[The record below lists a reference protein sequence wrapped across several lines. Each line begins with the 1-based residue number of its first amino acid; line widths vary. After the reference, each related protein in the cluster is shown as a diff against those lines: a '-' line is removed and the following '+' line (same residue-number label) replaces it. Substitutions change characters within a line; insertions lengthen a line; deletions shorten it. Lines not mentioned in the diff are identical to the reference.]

1 MAVQQGHNQVVA
13 VLMENDSR
21 NKVRLPAIHVA
32 AKKDDVQA
40 ALVLLQKDS
49 AKVHLINYIKF
60 LVISDKLSNVY
71 RSFTCHYLE
80 LTVFFLV

>member
-1 MAVQQGHNQVVA
+1 MSVAVQQGHNQVVA

-49 AKVHLINYIKF
+49 AKVNVVNYIKYY
-60 LVISDKLSNVY
+60 I
-71 RSFTCHYLE
+71 
-80 LTVFFLV
+80 

>member
-32 AKKDDVQA
+32 AKKDDVPA
-40 ALVLLQKDS
+40 ALLLLQQDS
-49 AKVHLINYIKF
+49 TKVHINY
-60 LVISDKLSNVY
+60 
-71 RSFTCHYLE
+71 H
-80 LTVFFLV
+80 

>member
-1 MAVQQGHNQVVA
+1 VAVQQGHNQVVA

-49 AKVHLINYIKF
+49 AKVNVVNYIKYY
-60 LVISDKLSNVY
+60 I
-71 RSFTCHYLE
+71 
-80 LTVFFLV
+80 

>member
-49 AKVHLINYIKF
+49 AKVHLINYVKF

-71 RSFTCHYLE
+71 RWCT
-80 LTVFFLV
+80 

>member
-1 MAVQQGHNQVVA
+1 MAVQQGHNHVVA

-40 ALVLLQKDS
+40 ALLLLQK
-49 AKVHLINYIKF
+49 VHVINCIQYY
-60 LVISDKLSNVY
+60 LVLSKLTN
-71 RSFTCHYLE
+71 
-80 LTVFFLV
+80 

>member
-1 MAVQQGHNQVVA
+1 VAVQQGHNHVVA

-40 ALVLLQKDS
+40 ALLLLQQDS
-49 AKVHLINYIKF
+49 AKVPITFITLLNIMNDHADCRN
-60 LVISDKLSNVY
+60 
-71 RSFTCHYLE
+71 
-80 LTVFFLV
+80 

>member
-49 AKVHLINYIKF
+49 AKVNVVNYIKYY
-60 LVISDKLSNVY
+60 I
-71 RSFTCHYLE
+71 
-80 LTVFFLV
+80 